1 MSSANERIAK
11 TEGGQAQMLFIDESA
26 FTVGRRVH
34 PTLGP
39 RYDSD
44 TQIYT

>member
-1 MSSANERIAK
+1 MSSLIERIA
-11 TEGGQAQMLFIDESA
+11 TAEGGQAQMLLIDEST
-26 FTVGRRVH
+26 FTVGRCIH

-44 TQIYT
+44 AQIYA